1 MLTRGRGFVL
11 VGVLLSQVVW
21 TVAQTPVFRDEVR
34 VVPVYATVTARD
46 GRLLNNLNQDD
57 FSVLDNG
64 KLAKIVSFSHD
75 PVRAITIAAA
85 WDVSESMKKVE
96 VRERLAARALVDALT
111 TGDRLR
117 FGTFGDAVVFS
128 PLLTSDKATLHRIIT
143 EEMWFGG
150 NTPLWTT
157 IDRGLRQLAGET
169 GRRALLVLSDGS
181 ARNDAT
187 SKGDILRLMQRLDC
201 LVYAI
206 GLEGPGLSPALKDVA
221 EESGGGHVELPNRVD
236 LDREFDE
243 ILFEIHDQYVIGIH
257 PDVLDDTMH
266 SLVVRTTAAGATV
279 RARKAY
285 LASKEPP
292 K

>member
-1 MLTRGRGFVL
+1 MTIRLAALLIL
-11 VGVLLSQVVW
+11 VVVAP
-21 TVAQTPVFRDEVR
+21 VATQQTPVFRDVVR

-46 GRLLNNLNQDD
+46 GRLLTNLNQDD
-57 FSVLDNG
+57 FTVFDNG
-64 KLAKIVSFSHD
+64 KPANIVSFSHD

-111 TGDRLR
+111 TADRLR

-128 PLLTSDKATLHRIIT
+128 PLLTSDKTTLHRIVT

-169 GRRALLVLSDGS
+169 GRRVLIVLSDGRAKNDTT
-181 ARNDAT
+181 ARD
-187 SKGDILRLMQRLDC
+187 DVLRLMQRLDC
-201 LVYAI
+201 LIYAV
-206 GLEGPGLSPALKDVA
+206 GLEGPGLSAVLKDVA
-221 EESGGGHVELPNRVD
+221 EESGGGHVELPNRAD

-243 ILFEIHDQYVIGIH
+243 ILFEIHDQYVIGIR

-266 SLVVRTTAAGATV
+266 SLVVRTTAVGATV
-279 RARKAY
+279 RARNAY

-292 K
+292 R

>member
-1 MLTRGRGFVL
+1 MTIRLAALLIL
-11 VGVLLSQVVW
+11 VVVAP
-21 TVAQTPVFRDEVR
+21 VATQQTPVFRDVVR

-46 GRLLNNLNQDD
+46 GRLLTNLNQDD
-57 FSVLDNG
+57 FTVFDNG
-64 KLAKIVSFSHD
+64 KPANIVSFSHD

-111 TGDRLR
+111 TADRLR

-128 PLLTSDKATLHRIIT
+128 PLLTSDKTTLHRIVT

-169 GRRALLVLSDGS
+169 GRRVLIVLSDGRAKNDTT
-181 ARNDAT
+181 ARD
-187 SKGDILRLMQRLDC
+187 DVLRLMQRLDC
-201 LVYAI
+201 LIYAV
-206 GLEGPGLSPALKDVA
+206 GLEGPGLSAVLKDVA
-221 EESGGGHVELPNRVD
+221 EESGGGHVELPNRAD

-243 ILFEIHDQYVIGIH
+243 ILFEIHDQYVIGIR

-266 SLVVRTTAAGATV
+266 SLAVRTTAVGATV
-279 RARKAY
+279 RARNAY

-292 K
+292 R

>member
-1 MLTRGRGFVL
+1 ML
-11 VGVLLSQVVW
+11 VGVLLSQVAW
-21 TVAQTPVFRDEVR
+21 AVAQAPAFRDVVR
-34 VVPVYATVTARD
+34 VVPVYATVSARD
-46 GRLLNNLNQDD
+46 GRLLTTLNRDD
-57 FSVLDNG
+57 FAVLDNG
-64 KLAKIVSFSHD
+64 KPANIVSFSND
-75 PVRAITIAAA
+75 PVPAITIAAA

-96 VRERLAARALVDALT
+96 VRERAAARALVDALSKD
-111 TGDRLR
+111 DRLR
-117 FGTFGDAVVFS
+117 FGTFADAVVFS
-128 PLLTSDKATLHRIIT
+128 PLLTSDKATLHRVVT
-143 EEMWFGG
+143 EEIWFGG
-150 NTPLWTT
+150 TTALWTS

-169 GRRALLVLSDGS
+169 GRRALIVLSDGG
-181 ARNDAT
+181 AKNDAT
-187 SKGDILRLMQRLDC
+187 SKGDVLRMMQRLDC

-206 GLEGPGLSPALKDVA
+206 GLEGPGLSAALKDVA
-221 EESGGGHVELPNRVD
+221 EESGGGHVELLTKAD
-236 LDREFDE
+236 LDREFAE